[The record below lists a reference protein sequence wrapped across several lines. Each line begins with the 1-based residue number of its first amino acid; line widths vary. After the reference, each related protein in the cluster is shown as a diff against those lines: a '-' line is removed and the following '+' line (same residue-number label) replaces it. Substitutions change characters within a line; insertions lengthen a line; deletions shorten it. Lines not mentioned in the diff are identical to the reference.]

1 MTEFI
6 TADVGAYGK
15 VKGFTKGNI
24 AEFRGVPFATIPA
37 RFRRA
42 ELVDSHPEG
51 IIDAT
56 KYGPYPPQL
65 LLDKTLETVLF
76 GEHAKTFWDEEET
89 CTRSEDQCLNVNI
102 VVPKDAI
109 GSNKKLP
116 VLVWIYGSFCLHLS

>member
-6 TADVGAYGK
+6 TAEVGAYGK
-15 VKGFTKGNI
+15 VKGFIRRNI
-24 AEFRGVPFATIPA
+24 VEFRGVPFATIPA

-42 ELVDSHPEG
+42 EPVDSLPEG
-51 IIDAT
+51 TVDAR

-65 LLDKTLETVLF
+65 LADNTLETALF
-76 GEHAKTFWDEEET
+76 GDYAKTFWDEDKKRT
-89 CTRSEDQCLNVNI
+89 MSEDRCLNVNI
-102 VVPKDAI
+102 VAPKDAI